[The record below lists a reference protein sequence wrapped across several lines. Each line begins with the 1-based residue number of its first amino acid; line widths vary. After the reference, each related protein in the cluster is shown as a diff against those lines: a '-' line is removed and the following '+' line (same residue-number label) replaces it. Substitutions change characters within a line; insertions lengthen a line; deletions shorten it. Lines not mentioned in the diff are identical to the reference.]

1 MNVDSELGRPLSC
14 HCTAR
19 PLTSGTG
26 RKDRTIQR
34 WDSGNL
40 GISGA
45 LFPGSPLLPRLIHMH
60 PTPGPSA
67 HPEKRR
73 KESQTWGWK
82 PGQGSF
88 LRHSW
93 GRVFLGQAPA
103 RSPNKACLQLGAS
116 LPTQGSC
123 SGSTLF
129 VVSPLEG
136 PRRRPTGQLSH
147 MASFSVT

>member
-1 MNVDSELGRPLSC
+1 MWTLNWE
-14 HCTAR
+14 
-19 PLTSGTG
+19 
-26 RKDRTIQR
+26 
-34 WDSGNL
+34 
-40 GISGA
+40 
-45 LFPGSPLLPRLIHMH
+45 
-60 PTPGPSA
+60 GPSA
-67 HPEKRR
+67 ATALPGHLLLEQGERTGPYRDGTQATWEFQEPSFLAPPSSPDSYTCIQPQGPALTLKKRR

-103 RSPNKACLQLGAS
+103 RSPNTACLQLGAS